1 MKCEGVCILAQYLME
16 YRMDMAGKYLDI
28 CGNLM

>member
-1 MKCEGVCILAQYLME
+1 ME